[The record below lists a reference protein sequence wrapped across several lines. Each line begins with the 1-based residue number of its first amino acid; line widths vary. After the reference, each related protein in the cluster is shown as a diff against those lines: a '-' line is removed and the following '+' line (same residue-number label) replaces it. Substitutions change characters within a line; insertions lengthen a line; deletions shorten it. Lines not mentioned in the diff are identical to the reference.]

1 MGNVSSEYRVD
12 GLRSSVDIRVD
23 TWGVPHIR
31 ASNRWDVYVAQGFNA
46 ARDRLFQIDIWRRR
60 GNGLLAEALG
70 SGYVAQDRANRL
82 LLYRGDMDVEW
93 TSYGEGVRDAAE
105 AFVTGINA
113 YIDWALA
120 GDGRLSPEFALH
132 GFEPSKWEAADLVR
146 FRTHGLFYNVEHE
159 MARVRTLRAGGE
171 LAEELRQAREPADP
185 VEVPGGLDLGIL
197 EDDMLTNYRLA
208 FAPVAFDGVP
218 RPDDAVQGVSGSN
231 NWVVGP
237 ERTATGRPL
246 LANDPHRAVTLPSL
260 RYLAHLQTPDLDV
273 IGAGEPG
280 LPGISIGHNERLAFG
295 LTIWPADVED
305 LYVYSLDEDGRYLGP
320 DGPTEF
326 ETVQE
331 AVPVR
336 GGSVETVE
344 LQFTV
349 HGPVLYVDE
358 ERRIALALRAAWL
371 EPGMAP
377 YMASIGYSDAAD
389 ADAFVEA
396 LSNWGAPAVNHVFA
410 SIDGDF
416 GWQVAAKIPERNGWD
431 GSLPVPGDGGFEWR
445 GFVGA
450 EVLPGERRPE
460 RGYIATSNEENL
472 PESWNN
478 RDRTATYDWYSF
490 ARAERLEE
498 WLSQDSAVSIARS
511 NAMQMDAK
519 TMHGLQVLQNLSGVT
534 VSDGRARA
542 EFARLLAWN
551 GVETADSRDALVF
564 EVWVRR
570 HLRPALVEAR
580 LAALGE
586 VSDPELAAR
595 LIQKDESF
603 GGDLRAD
610 LALTRWAAE
619 SMDSSVLSSLVS
631 ETLSAALAEIASLV
645 GEESE
650 ASPWSWG
657 RLHHAAVSNVAF
669 AQEPDAPR
677 EWRQCGPLP
686 QDGSGD
692 TVGMA
697 GYDGNFRQSIA
708 STFRMSIDVGAW
720 DNSLAMNSPGQS
732 GDPRSRHYGDLF
744 EGWVAGDAF
753 RLVYSDE
760 AIEAVTE
767 ERITLKPSE

>member
-1 MGNVSSEYRVD
+1 MSVSEFQVD

-82 LLYRGDMDVEW
+82 LLYRGDMDAEW
-93 TSYGEGVRDAAE
+93 AAYGEGVRDAAE

-120 GDGRLSPEFALH
+120 GDDRLPPEFALH

-171 LAEELRQAREPADP
+171 VAEQLRQAREPADP
-185 VEVPGGLDLGIL
+185 LEIPNGLDLGIL
-197 EDDMLTNYRLA
+197 EDQMLTDYRLA
-208 FAPVAFDGVP
+208 FAPVSFDGVP
-218 RPDDAVQGVSGSN
+218 KPDDAVEGISGSN
-231 NWVVGP
+231 NWVVSS

-260 RYLAHLQTPDLDV
+260 RYLAHLQTPDLNV

-305 LYVYSLDEDGRYLGP
+305 LYLYSIDEDGRYLGP
-320 DGPTEF
+320 DGSAEF
-326 ETVQE
+326 EVVE
-331 AVPVR
+331 EEVPVR
-336 GGSVETVE
+336 GGGSETVE

-349 HGPVLYVDE
+349 HGPVIHVDT

-377 YMASIGYSDAAD
+377 YMGSIGYSDAAN
-389 ADAFVEA
+389 ADDFVNA

-410 SIDGDF
+410 GVDGDF

-431 GSLPVPGDGGFEWR
+431 GSLPVPGDGTFEWG
-445 GFVGA
+445 GFVGS
-450 EVLPGERRPE
+450 EVLPGERRPV

-472 PESWNN
+472 PESWDN
-478 RDRTATYDWYSF
+478 RERTATYDWYSF

-498 WLSQDSAVSIARS
+498 WLSQDSAVSIERS
-511 NAMQMDAK
+511 NAMQMDSK
-519 TMHGLQVLQNLSGVT
+519 TMHGLQVLRNLADVQVSAGDSGN
-534 VSDGRARA
+534 
-542 EFARLLAWN
+542 EFARLLAWD

-580 LAALGE
+580 LSAYGQASDAAL
-586 VSDPELAAR
+586 AAK

-603 GGDLRAD
+603 GGDLRGD
-610 LALTRWAAE
+610 LALTRWAAGH
-619 SMDSSVLSSLVS
+619 MDSAELSRLVDQ
-631 ETLSAALAEIASLV
+631 TLGRALGEIASLV
-645 GEESE
+645 GDESE
-650 ASPWSWG
+650 ENPWSWG
-657 RLHHAAVSNVAF
+657 RLHHAAVSNPAF
-669 AQEPDAPR
+669 AQAPDAPR

-708 STFRMSIDVGAW
+708 STFRMSLDVGEW

-753 RLVYSDE
+753 PLVYSDSAVE
-760 AIEAVTE
+760 AATQ
-767 ERITLKPSE
+767 ERITLRPAE